1 MFDTKRIFVLLMLSA
16 LLLTAC
22 IPLSMRQ
29 LSDAPLSEGQTLA
42 QLHLE
47 GRSETLCAAWIPYF
61 TCDALFASDDE
72 EVCRNAVRVYLKKL
86 REFGINTV
94 FVHVCAF
101 GESTY
106 PSAYYPN
113 APGAHGH
120 DELRIFTEI
129 CAEEQIALHAWI
141 NPLRLQTEE
150 YMNAQQSDALIC
162 GWYRDLNTKRL
173 NLSRWD
179 GRWYLNPASSAAGDF
194 LAGVIGEI
202 IAQYHPAGIHIDDY
216 FYPTVE
222 TAWDMNDFAASGAT
236 DLAEWRRENITALV
250 RRMYAAV
257 HTADAETVFS
267 ISPQGN
273 LSLNRDELYADIE
286 KWCKEPGCCD
296 LIVPQLYF
304 GYENDTCPYADTLAE
319 WASLPRAASVAMA
332 AGLAA
337 YKVGET
343 DGFAGSGLREW
354 QTSGMILARQAA
366 DAQAVPDFCG
376 LSFYHA
382 DALLHLP
389 ELERDAL
396 RSVLMAEQENAAS
409 GNGG

>member
-1 MFDTKRIFVLLMLSA
+1 MFDTKRIFALLVLSA

-22 IPLSMRQ
+22 IPLSMRR
-29 LSDAPLSEGQTLA
+29 SEPPLSEGQTLE
-42 QLHLE
+42 QLHLA
-47 GRSETLCAAWIPYF
+47 GSGDTLCAAWIPYF
-61 TCDALFASDDE
+61 ACDALFASPDE
-72 EVCRNAVRVYLKKL
+72 SVCRNAVTQYLEKL
-86 REFGINTV
+86 RAFGINTV

-106 PSAYYPN
+106 PSAYYPP
-113 APGAHGH
+113 APGANGH

-129 CAEEQIALHAWI
+129 CAAEGIALHAWI

-162 GWYRDLNTKRL
+162 GWYRDLDSKRL

-179 GRWYLNPASSAAGDF
+179 GRWYLNPASARTGDF
-194 LAGVIGEI
+194 LAGVIAEI
-202 IAQYHPAGIHIDDY
+202 ITQYHPAGIHIDDY
-216 FYPTVE
+216 FYPTAE
-222 TAWDMNDFAASGAT
+222 TAWDMNDFAASGAS
-236 DLAEWRRENITALV
+236 DLGDWRRENITALV

-257 HTADAETVFS
+257 HTSDAAAVFS
-267 ISPQGN
+267 VSPQGN
-273 LSLNRDELYADIE
+273 LSLNRDELYADIPQ
-286 KWCKEPGCCD
+286 WCREPGCCD

-304 GYENDTCPYADTLAE
+304 GYENDVCPYAETLAE
-319 WASLPRAASVAMA
+319 WAALPRAASVAMA

-337 YKVGET
+337 YKVGEE
-343 DGFAGSGLREW
+343 DGFAGTGSREW

-366 DAQAVPDFCG
+366 DVQNTAGFCG

-396 RSVLMAEQENAAS
+396 CSVIAAEQ
-409 GNGG
+409 G